1 MTLVATLRDVAA
13 LAGVSVKTVS
23 NVVNDFEF
31 VRPSTREKVREAIA
45 ELGYQPNLA
54 ARQLRAGRTG
64 VIGLAVPELK
74 FSYFAELA
82 DAVLEAAR
90 ARDYVVLIEQ
100 TGGDRDAEAA
110 LLTGSRTAMMDGL
123 LFSPLGLSYEDA
135 GILDVGYPL
144 VLLGERIFDGPTDH
158 VVIQNVEGAA
168 MATRRLLSAGRSRI
182 AVLGAHE
189 GERVGSAAL
198 RLRGYEEALLEA
210 GIAFDPALVV
220 AREGWHRRDGAEAMQ
235 ELLDRGVGFDAVLAL
250 NDELALGSL
259 RTLAQHRIAVPEDVA
274 VIGYDN
280 VTESQFAMPS
290 LTTVD
295 PNRARVA
302 EIAVEALVERI
313 AGRVPADAGPR
324 LFDVPARLVE
334 RESTPV
340 PVAARASSVTAV

>member
-1 MTLVATLRDVAA
+1 MATLRDVAA

-31 VRPSTREKVREAIA
+31 VRPSTREKVQAAIA

-100 TGGDRDAEAA
+100 TGGTRASEIA

-123 LFSPLGLSYEDA
+123 LFSPLGLSHQDA
-135 GILDVGYPL
+135 DVLDVSYPL

-168 MATRRLLSAGRSRI
+168 LATRHLLAAGRRRI
-182 AVLGAHE
+182 AVLGAHR

-198 RLRGYEEALLEA
+198 RVRGYEVALAEA
-210 GIAFDPALVV
+210 GLAFDPALVV

-235 ELLDRGVGFDAVLAL
+235 ELLDRGVPFDAVLAL
-250 NDELALGSL
+250 NDELALGAL
-259 RTLAQHRIAVPEDVA
+259 RTLAQHRIAVPDEVA

-295 PNRARVA
+295 PNRGRVA
-302 EIAVEALVERI
+302 EIAVDALVDRI
-313 AGRVPADAGPR
+313 AGRVAADTPPR

-334 RESTPV
+334 RESTPASAVAPLGEAV
-340 PVAARASSVTAV
+340 PARR